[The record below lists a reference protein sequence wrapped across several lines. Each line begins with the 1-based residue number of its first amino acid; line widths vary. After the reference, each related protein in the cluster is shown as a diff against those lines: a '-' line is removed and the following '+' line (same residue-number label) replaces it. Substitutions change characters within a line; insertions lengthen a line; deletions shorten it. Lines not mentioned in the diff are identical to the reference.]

1 MSRTAPRRERRTRG
15 AAPDLADRSV
25 REGRPA
31 RRPVMPRV
39 HPVRCLLAPALLLAL
54 AGPGCGH
61 TANAGPFRIELRRPV
76 EELEVEALAA
86 VPPPEGGEKLRPDL
100 VDLSLLDP
108 ALRFDIRYAGSNNFM
123 GAPFY
128 RSGMAY
134 LQRPVAEALVKAHRE
149 LLQQGFG
156 LLVFDAYRPWYVTWM
171 FWEGTPES
179 LRHFV
184 ADPASGSRHNRG
196 AAVDLTLYHIA
207 SGSLAAMGSGYDE
220 FTERSHIDYQGVSAE
235 ERENRDR
242 LRAVMEKHGFSV
254 YADEW
259 WHFDHRDWAEYPIL
273 NLTFEEL
280 GAP

>member
-1 MSRTAPRRERRTRG
+1 MSRTAPRGERRTG
-15 AAPDLADRSV
+15 P
-25 REGRPA
+25 
-31 RRPVMPRV
+31 RRPERPRREAGTTPRDASIL
-39 HPVRCLLAPALLLAL
+39 PVRCLLAPALLVAL
-54 AGPGCGH
+54 ASPGCGAA
-61 TANAGPFRIELRRPV
+61 ANAGPFRIELRRPV

-86 VPPPEGGEKLRPDL
+86 VPPPEGGEKLPPDL

-128 RSGMAY
+128 RSAMAY
-134 LQRPVAEALVKAHRE
+134 PQRPVAEALVTAHRE
-149 LLQQGFG
+149 LLRQGFG

-171 FWEGTPES
+171 FWEGTPEN

-207 SGSLAAMGSGYDE
+207 SGSPAAMGSGYDE
-220 FTERSHIDYQGVSAE
+220 FTDRSHIDYQGVSAE

-242 LRAVMEKHGFSV
+242 LRGAMEKHGFSV
-254 YADEW
+254 YANEW
-259 WHFDHRDWAEYPIL
+259 WHFDHRDWDEYPIL